1 MDTYMQW
8 SMDLIAAIQQIHG
21 PALDG
26 VFLAITLIGAEE
38 FYLALVPLLFWCVDC
53 GLGARLIILFLL
65 SSYLNVDLKD
75 LFQQPRPFY
84 FDTSVQLAP
93 AEGYGLP
100 SGHAQSAVVV
110 WGSLAAWTRK
120 TWLRV
125 VAIVLMVLIGFSRV
139 YLGVHFPTDVL
150 AGWTIGALLL
160 IFSMTVQPT
169 IEKRVGELS
178 LCTQILL
185 ALAVPLMLLLIHPV
199 ESTTATMAALAGA
212 GAGLAVTHRYVSFS
226 VRVPWWQRVA
236 RFFIGGTVIFALYL
250 SLVVVVPGDGSTLY
264 LVFIHY
270 WIIGMWISLGAPWL
284 FQLLRI

>member
-1 MDTYMQW
+1 MDTYLQW
-8 SMDLIAAIQQIHG
+8 GMDLIAAIQQIHG

-38 FYLALVPLLFWCVDC
+38 FYLVLVPLLFWCVDC
-53 GLGARLIILFLL
+53 GLGARLAILFLL
-65 SSYLNVDLKD
+65 SSCLNVDLKD
-75 LFQQPRPFY
+75 LFQQPRPFD
-84 FDTSVQLAP
+84 FDPSVQLAP

-100 SGHAQSAVVV
+100 SGHSQSAVVV

-160 IFSMTVQPT
+160 IFYMTVQPAV
-169 IEKRVGELS
+169 EKRVVELS
-178 LCTQILL
+178 LYIQILL
-185 ALAVPLMLLLIHPV
+185 ALTVPLMLLLIHPV

-212 GAGLAVTHRYVSFS
+212 GVGLVLTHRYVSFS
-226 VRVPWWQRVA
+226 VGGPWWQRVA
-236 RFFIGGTVIFALYL
+236 RFLIGGTVIFALYL
-250 SLVVVVPGDGSTLY
+250 SLMVVVPDDGSAFY

-270 WIIGMWISLGAPWL
+270 GIIGVWISLGAPWL

>member
-1 MDTYMQW
+1 
-8 SMDLIAAIQQIHG
+8 MDLIAAIQQIHG

-38 FYLALVPLLFWCVDC
+38 FYLVLVPLLFWCVDC
-53 GLGARLIILFLL
+53 GLGARLAILFLL
-65 SSYLNVDLKD
+65 SSCLNVDLKD
-75 LFQQPRPFY
+75 LFQQPRPFD
-84 FDTSVQLAP
+84 FDPSVQLAP

-100 SGHAQSAVVV
+100 SGHSQSAVVV

-160 IFSMTVQPT
+160 IFYMTVQPAV
-169 IEKRVGELS
+169 EKRVVELS
-178 LCTQILL
+178 LYIQILL
-185 ALAVPLMLLLIHPV
+185 ALTVPLMLLLIHPV

-212 GAGLAVTHRYVSFS
+212 GVGLVLTHRYVSFS
-226 VRVPWWQRVA
+226 VGGPWWQRVA
-236 RFFIGGTVIFALYL
+236 RFLIGGTVIFALYL
-250 SLVVVVPGDGSTLY
+250 SLMVVVPDDGSAFY

-270 WIIGMWISLGAPWL
+270 GIIGVWISLGAPWL